1 MFTLPSLPV
10 FIFAALSLLIMP
22 GPAVIYIVTRSVGQ
36 GRGAGLAS
44 VLGIEIAT
52 LAHSAAAAVG
62 LSAIL
67 MASATAFSIVKY
79 AGAAYLIFLGI
90 KALVSGNDAAETDT
104 ERPRT
109 FLQLAAKGF
118 LVNLL
123 NPKTALFFYAFLPQ
137 FVDPGRGAVVRQ
149 ILFLGLLFVAMAT
162 CTDSL
167 YALAGSGVGKL
178 LLRRPGIQRVR
189 RFVTGGIYIALGI
202 AAAASGR
209 GKE

>member
-1 MFTLPSLPV
+1 MFTIPTLPV
-10 FIFAALSLLIMP
+10 FVLAALSLLIMP

-52 LAHSAAAAVG
+52 LVHSAAAAIG

-79 AGAAYLIFLGI
+79 AGAAYLVFLGI
-90 KALVSGNDAAETDT
+90 KALVSGNDAAETDA
-104 ERPRT
+104 EKPRT

-137 FVDPGRGAVVRQ
+137 FVDPGHGAVVQQ

-178 LLRRPGIQRVR
+178 LLRRPGIQRIR
-189 RFVTGGIYIALGI
+189 HYVTGGVYIALGI

>member
-10 FIFAALSLLIMP
+10 FIFAALGLLIMP

-44 VLGIEIAT
+44 VLGIELAT
-52 LAHSAAAAVG
+52 LVHSAAAAVG

-67 MASATAFSIVKY
+67 MASATAFSVVKY
-79 AGAAYLIFLGI
+79 AGAAYLVFLGI
-90 KALVSGNDAAETDT
+90 KALVSKDEAAGNEGD
-104 ERPRT
+104 RSRT

-137 FVDPGRGAVVRQ
+137 FVDPGRGAVAQQ
-149 ILFLGLLFVAMAT
+149 ILFLGFLFVAMAT

-167 YALAGSGVGKL
+167 YAMAGSGVGKL
-178 LLRRPGIQRVR
+178 LVRHPGIQRVR
-189 RFVTGGIYIALGI
+189 HYVTGGVYIALGI
-202 AAAASGR
+202 FTAASGR